1 MGTITDKLNKLAET
15 KSAIKTA
22 IVNKGVAVSD
32 SDTFA
37 SYASKI
43 ASISG
48 SSGLQGIV
56 FVVNDGDE
64 VDDIDPN
71 YEYPRI
77 LLGGAEVGAYFN
89 DKVITTNAKE
99 LNSFIYPLKLDGKYS
114 WSATTCRGN
123 LTINDPL
130 CEKANYL
137 FSQIYDYTIK
147 DKLNITLNLGDKV
160 TDLNNCFYYGK
171 NTESI
176 TVNSTSANIT
186 DMSYMF
192 YQCYYLKELNLN
204 INTSNCTNFSNLF
217 SHCTNLS
224 NIPVIDTSS
233 GTNFSYMFDNARFN
247 NQEFPNWLDTRNG
260 TSFYGMFSN
269 SNIKSIPEDFNTS
282 KGTSLGDFAR
292 ETLIT
297 EFPSLDFTNA
307 TSLYMMCYG
316 CRSLLR
322 IRELN
327 TINTTNFDRFL
338 DNCSKL
344 IRMDG
349 ISLKSL
355 NTTIPYSYLTGY
367 SDMNN
372 LRYALL
378 KDFGTGE
385 RMTDASFIY
394 WNVWGVEDES
404 IPLSA
409 GARQSLIDTLITY
422 SYDRATA
429 GYSTCTIN
437 LHANTKALLTQDEIA
452 QMTAKG
458 YTLA

>member
-32 SDTFA
+32 TDTFA
-37 SYASKI
+37 SYANKI

-48 SSGLQGIV
+48 SSGLQGVIY
-56 FVVNDGDE
+56 VVNDGDE

-89 DKVITTNAKE
+89 NKVITTNAKE
-99 LNSFIYPLKLDGKYS
+99 LNSFIYPLRLDSKYT

-130 CEKANYL
+130 CEKANFL
-137 FSQIYDYTIK
+137 FSQVYDYTIK
-147 DKLNITLNLGDKV
+147 DKLNITLNLGDNV

-171 NTESI
+171 NIESI

-192 YQCYYLKELNLN
+192 YGCNDLKELNLN
-204 INTSNCTNFSNLF
+204 INTSNCTNFRSLF
-217 SHCTNLS
+217 TYCSSIENF
-224 NIPVIDTSS
+224 PVIDTSS
-233 GTNFSYMFDNARFN
+233 GTDFSYMFESIRFK
-247 NQEFPNWLDTRNG
+247 NQEFPNWVDARNG
-260 TSFYGMFSN
+260 TIFSGMFRS
-269 SNIKSIPEDFNTS
+269 SNITSIPEDFNTS
-282 KGTSLGDFAR
+282 KGTNLGNFVR
-292 ETLIT
+292 ETGIA
-297 EFPSLDFTNA
+297 EFPSLDLTNA
-307 TSLYMMCYG
+307 TSISMMCYN

-327 TINTTNFDRFL
+327 TVNTTNFDRFI

-349 ISLKSL
+349 ISFKSAYNLSSSYAPYSL
-355 NTTIPYSYLTGY
+355 NS
-367 SDMNN
+367 
-372 LRYALL
+372 LRYALI
-378 KDFGTGE
+378 KDIGTVSDCTTIQFF
-385 RMTDASFIY
+385 RYFS
-394 WNVWGVEDES
+394 VWGIEDETV
-404 IPLSA
+404 PLSA

-429 GYSTCTIN
+429 GYSTCTVE
-437 LHANTKALLTQDEIA
+437 LYADTKALLTEDEIA
-452 QMTAKG
+452 QITAKG